1 MTPTTAPTSAA
12 APTRSAGANAAP
24 VLIALDIDGTLTDSG
39 SVDVPA
45 PTTAAVAEALE
56 AGHHVVL
63 ASGRSLAGVLP
74 IAHALGLV
82 DGWAIASNGA
92 VIAGLTP
99 TGYAL
104 ELSDVR
110 EVDARQVVTA
120 ALNARLP
127 GLAIAVEEVGT
138 GYYVSEPFPGGVLR
152 GEQTVLPVHELG
164 AVTTPRIV
172 LRAPSVHTLIEP
184 VRAAGLTATPGADVD
199 LIDVTRGGVSKA
211 TALDT
216 VRRRLRIERR
226 DTVAVGDGE
235 NDLEALAWAA
245 WGVAMGHASTKVRAA
260 ADHVTGTLAQHGAAT
275 VLTMLAALSADDAR
289 GRPIEAANRAD
300 GPTPSPRRTEHDPH
314 PTPGVARPL
323 TRENPHHVRRYA

>member
-1 MTPTTAPTSAA
+1 MTPTTAPTSTAV
-12 APTRSAGANAAP
+12 PTRSAGANAAP

-39 SVDVPA
+39 RVDVPA
-45 PTTAAVAEALE
+45 PTTAAVAKALR
-56 AGHHVVL
+56 AGHRVVL
-63 ASGRSLAGVLP
+63 ASGRSLAGILP
-74 IAHALGLV
+74 IARALGLV

-127 GLAIAVEEVGT
+127 GLAIAAEEVGT
-138 GYYVSEPFPGGVLR
+138 GYYVSELFPGGVLR
-152 GEQTVLPVHELG
+152 DEQTVLPVHELG

-172 LRAPSVHTLIEP
+172 LRAPCVHTLIEP
-184 VRAAGLTATPGADVD
+184 LRAAGLTATPGADVD

-216 VRRRLRIERR
+216 VRRRLRIDPG
-226 DTVAVGDGE
+226 DTIAVGDGE

-245 WGVAMGHASTKVRAA
+245 WGVAMGHASAKVRAA

-275 VLTMLAALSADDAR
+275 VLGVLAALSTDH
-289 GRPIEAANRAD
+289 GK
-300 GPTPSPRRTEHDPH
+300 H
-314 PTPGVARPL
+314 PG
-323 TRENPHHVRRYA
+323 

>member
-1 MTPTTAPTSAA
+1 MTPATAQTSAA
-12 APTRSAGANAAP
+12 ALTRSTRANAAP

-45 PTTAAVAEALE
+45 PTTAAVAEALG

-127 GLAIAVEEVGT
+127 GLAVAVEEVGT

-164 AVTTPRIV
+164 AATTPRIV

-184 VRAAGLTATPGADVD
+184 LRAAGLTATPGADVD

-216 VRRRLRIERR
+216 VRRRLRIDRG
-226 DTVAVGDGE
+226 DTVAIGDGE
-235 NDLEALAWAA
+235 NDLEALIWAA
-245 WGVAMGHASTKVRAA
+245 WGVAMGHASAKVRAA
-260 ADHVTGTLAQHGAAT
+260 ADHITGTLDQHGAAT

-289 GRPIEAANRAD
+289 EATD
-300 GPTPSPRRTEHDPH
+300 QGGLPRRWADA
-314 PTPGVARPL
+314 VAE
-323 TRENPHHVRRYA
+323 EN

>member
-1 MTPTTAPTSAA
+1 MTPTTAPTSPA

-45 PTTAAVAEALE
+45 PTTAAVAKVLR
-56 AGHHVVL
+56 AGHRVVL

-74 IAHALGLV
+74 IARALGLV

-184 VRAAGLTATPGADVD
+184 LRAAGLTATPGADVD

-216 VRRRLRIERR
+216 VRRRLRIDRG
-226 DTVAVGDGE
+226 DTVAIGDGE
-235 NDLEALAWAA
+235 NDLEALTWAA
-245 WGVAMGHASTKVRAA
+245 WGVAMGHASAKVRAA
-260 ADHVTGTLAQHGAAT
+260 ADHVTGTLAQCGAAT
-275 VLTMLAALSADDAR
+275 VLTMLAALSAADAR
-289 GRPIEAANRAD
+289 EAIDRGGPPSRWAD
-300 GPTPSPRRTEHDPH
+300 T
-314 PTPGVARPL
+314 VAE
-323 TRENPHHVRRYA
+323 EN

>member
-12 APTRSAGANAAP
+12 APTRSAGANAVP

-45 PTTAAVAEALE
+45 PTAAAVAKVLR
-56 AGHHVVL
+56 AGHRVVL

-74 IAHALGLV
+74 IARALGLV

-92 VIAGLTP
+92 VIAGLTS

-104 ELSDVR
+104 ELSDVC
-110 EVDARQVVTA
+110 ELDARQVVTA

-127 GLAIAVEEVGT
+127 ELAIAVEEVGT
-138 GYYVSEPFPGGVLR
+138 GYYVSEPFPRGVLR

-184 VRAAGLTATPGADVD
+184 LRATGLTATPGADAD

-211 TALDT
+211 TALET
-216 VRRRLRIERR
+216 VRRRLRIDRG
-226 DTVAVGDGE
+226 DTIAVGDGE

-245 WGVAMGHASTKVRAA
+245 WGVAMGHASAKVRAA

-275 VLTMLAALSADDAR
+275 VLTMLTALSAADAR
-289 GRPIEAANRAD
+289 EVTDRG
-300 GPTPSPRRTEHDPH
+300 GLPRRWADAVAEEH
-314 PTPGVARPL
+314 
-323 TRENPHHVRRYA
+323 